1 ESLSKK
7 QGDGAHLQGQSQP
20 MRTIAVLGGG
30 IGGLAASYYLCKSP
44 RVTKVLVLESS
55 SRFGGWLW
63 STRRSDGAVFEHGPR
78 GIRPAG
84 AVGRNTLNM
93 VDDLGLGGEI
103 LPVTYSH
110 VASKNRYLYVNRQL
124 HRMPSG
130 LSGVLRTVP
139 PFSRP
144 LLLSVAMEILVKKGK
159 EEDESIHSFVSRR
172 LGKELADIAVDSLC
186 RGVFAGDCRKLSVR
200 SCFPLFYNA
209 EQRRGSLVLG
219 MLLGSGPTP
228 VVPAG
233 PLAQRS
239 VQESWAQWSLSRG
252 VESIPE
258 SITEY
263 LQQSERVQ
271 LHKETAVKQINPSAS
286 GWKIHLE
293 DGVLSADHIISALP
307 AKGKWNMI
315 LSEKSLSSALPSS
328 CQPLIQQLQDIS
340 TVTVAVVNLE
350 YEGSVLPVMSDSSL
364 LAIRPTHSCV
374 IRELH
379 DDLRQLGCIAEQSC
393 VSRVNRRGLST
404 QPWGEPVLRLMEEEE
419 TRRGSSQTAVCLSES
434 PEPSYTGWSSVR
446 VFDVDAVLDVG
457 HDLAYRGEGYRLIV
471 IQACHC
477 GRFGDGDDR
486 GGLQAGGD
494 RCLLERGA
502 EDVRQHLGELGFG
515 HLVPSSEDRGLLG
528 VVYDSVPFPQ
538 HNRPNGQTTRL
549 TEAVTE
555 DQLLARATEAVRCQL
570 GVTTAPSW
578 SRVALQRDC
587 IPQYHQGHFRRVE
600 SMRSFI
606 RKNNLTLSLIGSS
619 YDGVSVNDVIFS
631 GRTAVDELLGTG
643 V

>member
-1 ESLSKK
+1 
-7 QGDGAHLQGQSQP
+7 
-20 MRTIAVLGGG
+20 MRTVAVLGGG

-44 RVTKVLVLESS
+44 QVTKVIVLESS

-103 LPVTYSH
+103 LPVTHSH
-110 VASKNRYLYVNRQL
+110 IASKNRYLYVNQRL

-130 LSGVLRTVP
+130 ISGLLRTVP

-159 EEDESIHSFVSRR
+159 EDDESIHSFVTRR

-200 SCFPLFYNA
+200 SCFPVLYNA
-209 EQRRGSLVLG
+209 EQHRGSLTLG

-228 VVPAG
+228 VVPPG

-239 VQESWAQWSLSRG
+239 FKESWAQWSLNRG
-252 VESIPE
+252 VESLPE
-258 SITEY
+258 AITEY
-263 LQQSERVQ
+263 LQHSGRVQ
-271 LHKETAVKQINPSAS
+271 LHREAAVKEISPSAS

-307 AKGKWNMI
+307 AKA
-315 LSEKSLSSALPSS
+315 LSSALPSS
-328 CQPLIQQLQDIS
+328 CEPLIQQLQHIS

-350 YEGSVLPVMSDSSL
+350 YEGSILPV
-364 LAIRPTHSCV
+364 T
-374 IRELH
+374 
-379 DDLRQLGCIAEQSC
+379 
-393 VSRVNRRGLST
+393 
-404 QPWGEPVLRLMEEEE
+404 
-419 TRRGSSQTAVCLSES
+419 
-434 PEPSYTGWSSVR
+434 
-446 VFDVDAVLDVG
+446 
-457 HDLAYRGEGYRLIV
+457 
-471 IQACHC
+471 
-477 GRFGDGDDR
+477 
-486 GGLQAGGD
+486 
-494 RCLLERGA
+494 
-502 EDVRQHLGELGFG
+502 GFG
-515 HLVPSSEDRGLLG
+515 HLLPSSEDLGILG

-538 HNRPNGQTTRL
+538 HNRANGQTTRL
-549 TEAVTE
+549 TVMMGGAWFQEVFGDPEAVTE
-555 DQLLARATEAVRCQL
+555 EHLLAKASEAVRCHL
-570 GVTTAPSW
+570 GVTKAPSW

-587 IPQYHQGHFRRVE
+587 IPQYYKGHFQKLK

-606 RKNNLTLSLIGSS
+606 RKNNLSLSLVGSS
-619 YDGVSVNDVIFS
+619 YDGVSVNDVIFN
-631 GRTAVDELLGTG
+631 GRTAVSELLGTG